1 MVAIK
6 YFLYLVIQQFKLLII
21 NHLPKAMLNSENPVA
36 PDAAPLKKTWANPEL
51 TLISSNEIISPTKIY
66 PKLHEG
72 TAKYV
77 TGPNTKSLFNQAGT
91 YHILI
96 TNGGLPFQNKSSAFS

>member
-1 MVAIK
+1 
-6 YFLYLVIQQFKLLII
+6 
-21 NHLPKAMLNSENPVA
+21 MLNSENPVA
-36 PDAAPLKKTWANPEL
+36 PAAAPLKKTWYNPEL
-51 TLISSNEIISPTKIY
+51 MLISTGDIILAAKIY

-72 TAKYV
+72 TAHYV